1 MKNVSVNLKPI
12 RSHLKE
18 SKHSTG
24 KEFQSL
30 DQFNCVRKET
40 VDMHIL
46 IASRSGNSD
55 RKIMQP
61 IRM

>member
-1 MKNVSVNLKPI
+1 MSVNLKPI

-40 VDMHIL
+40 VGMHIL
-46 IASRSGNSD
+46 VALDLEIVAE
-55 RKIMQP
+55 K
-61 IRM
+61 

>member
-40 VDMHIL
+40 VGMHIL
-46 IASRSGNSD
+46 VALDLEIVAE
-55 RKIMQP
+55 K
-61 IRM
+61 